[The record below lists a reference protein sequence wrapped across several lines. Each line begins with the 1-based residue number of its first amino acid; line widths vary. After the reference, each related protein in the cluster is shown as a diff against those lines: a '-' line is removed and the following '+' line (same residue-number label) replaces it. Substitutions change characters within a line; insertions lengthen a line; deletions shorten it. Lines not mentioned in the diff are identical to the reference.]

1 MQSRNPSMLTFNAA
15 TIYQTIISVLEN
27 GISYITTFHP
37 YSLPPERD
45 EYQYRFLHFI
55 AFNMYTI

>member
-1 MQSRNPSMLTFNAA
+1 MLTFNAA
-15 TIYQTIISVLEN
+15 TIYQTIISSIFLKRATSLLS
-27 GISYITTFHP
+27 IPTPHP
-37 YSLPPERD
+37 D